1 MEAFLAY
8 TIMKNIF
15 LLSIILLS
23 FSCKAQQ
30 TYPLGTDYETVPN
43 YSYLKDINNEL
54 LPFVGMWKATFD
66 NKEITIKI
74 DKVDHHY
81 MKLGTNIYYQD
92 VLFIRYSIKNTQGTV
107 IKSTMNLQVAESGIR
122 SSTMFPNQVLSFYYS
137 GGDCRYGW
145 GDVSL
150 KLIDATHVKWRYQPE
165 GVILTNLNC
174 PNGADTTIY
183 LPETSNLV
191 FTKQ

>member
-1 MEAFLAY
+1 
-8 TIMKNIF
+8 MKNIF

-30 TYPLGTDYETVPN
+30 TYSLDTDYETVSN

-54 LPFVGMWKATFD
+54 LPFIGTWKATFD
-66 NKEITIKI
+66 NKEITIKV

-81 MKLGTNIYYQD
+81 TKLGTNIYYKD
-92 VLFIRYSIKNTQGTV
+92 VLFIRYSIKSSQGTI
-107 IKSTMNLQVAESGIR
+107 IKSTMNLTVQNSNIESIAI
-122 SSTMFPNQVLSFYYS
+122 FPNQVISFIYS
-137 GGDCRYGW
+137 GGDCQYGW
-145 GDVSL
+145 GDVDL
-150 KLIDATHVKWRYQPE
+150 KLVDATHVKWRYQPE

-183 LPETSNLV
+183 LPKTPDLV

>member
-1 MEAFLAY
+1 
-8 TIMKNIF
+8 MKNIF

-30 TYPLGTDYETVPN
+30 TYPLDTDYETVSN

-54 LPFVGMWKATFD
+54 LPFVGTWKATFD
-66 NKEITIKI
+66 NKEITIKV

-81 MKLGTNIYYQD
+81 IKLGTNIYYKD
-92 VLFIRYSIKNTQGTV
+92 VLFIRYSIKNVQGTV
-107 IKSTMNLQVAESGIR
+107 IKSTMNLQTDQSGIE
-122 SSTMFPNQVLSFYYS
+122 SIAVFPNHIISFYYS
-137 GGDCRYGW
+137 GGDCTFGW
-145 GDVSL
+145 GDISL
-150 KLIDATHVKWRYQPE
+150 KLVDQTHLKWWYRPE
-165 GVILTNLNC
+165 GVILTNINC

-183 LPETSNLV
+183 LPEIKDLV

>member
-1 MEAFLAY
+1 
-8 TIMKNIF
+8 MKNIF

-30 TYPLGTDYETVPN
+30 AYPLDTDYDAIPN
-43 YSYLKDINNEL
+43 YSYLKDTNNEL
-54 LPFVGMWKATFD
+54 LPFIGTWKAIFD
-66 NKEITIKI
+66 NKEIIIKI
-74 DKVDHHY
+74 DKVDHHLVDY
-81 MKLGTNIYYQD
+81 VTNKFYRD
-92 VLFIRYSIKNTQGTV
+92 LLFMRYNIKNVQGTV
-107 IKSTMNLQVAESGIR
+107 IKSTMNLPVTEAKIKSIR
-122 SSTMFPNQVLSFYYS
+122 LFPNQVLSFSYS

-174 PNGADTTIY
+174 PNGTDTTIY
-183 LPETSNLV
+183 LPETNNLI

>member
-1 MEAFLAY
+1 
-8 TIMKNIF
+8 MKNIF
-15 LLSIILLS
+15 LLSVILLS

-30 TYPLGTDYETVPN
+30 TYPLGTDYDAVPN
-43 YSYLKDINNEL
+43 YSYFKDINNEL
-54 LPFVGMWKATFD
+54 IPFVGTWKATFD
-66 NKEITIKI
+66 NKEITIKV
-74 DKVDHHY
+74 DKIDHHLIDY
-81 MKLGTNIYYQD
+81 VANKFYRD
-92 VLFIRYSIKNTQGTV
+92 VLFIRYSIKNAQGN
-107 IKSTMNLQVAESGIR
+107 IMKSTMNLQASESGIKSIR
-122 SSTMFPNQVLSFYYS
+122 LFPNQVLSFSYS

-150 KLIDATHVKWRYQPE
+150 KLIDATHLKWWYRPE

-183 LPETSNLV
+183 LPETKDLV

>member
-1 MEAFLAY
+1 
-8 TIMKNIF
+8 MKNIF

-30 TYPLGTDYETVPN
+30 IYPLNTRFSAIQNNT
-43 YSYLKDINNEL
+43 YLKDTNNEL
-54 LPFVGMWKATFD
+54 LPFIGTWKANFD
-66 NKEITIKI
+66 NKEITIKV
-74 DKVDHHY
+74 DKINQHLVES
-81 MKLGTNIYYQD
+81 GTKTFYED
-92 VLFIRYSIKNTQGTV
+92 VLFIRYSIKNTQGAI
-107 IKSTMNLQVAESGIR
+107 IKSTMNLPITQSGIK
-122 SSTMFPNQVLSFYYS
+122 SIGTFPNENLVSFVYQ

-145 GDVSL
+145 GDVDL
-150 KLIDATHVKWRYQPE
+150 KFVDATHVKWNYQPE

-183 LPETSNLV
+183 LPKTPNFV

>member
-1 MEAFLAY
+1 
-8 TIMKNIF
+8 MKNIF
-15 LLSIILLS
+15 LLSILLLS

-30 TYPLGTDYETVPN
+30 IYPLNTNFSAIQNNT
-43 YSYLKDINNEL
+43 YLKDINNEL
-54 LPFVGMWKATFD
+54 LPFIGTWKANFE
-66 NKEITIKI
+66 NKEITIKV
-74 DKVDHHY
+74 DKINQHLVES
-81 MKLGTNIYYQD
+81 GTKTFYQD
-92 VLFIRYSIKNTQGTV
+92 VLFIRYNIKNSQGTI
-107 IKSTMNLQVAESGIR
+107 IKSTMNLPITEAKIKSDV
-122 SSTMFPNQVLSFYYS
+122 TFPNENLVAFTYS

-150 KLIDATHVKWRYQPE
+150 TLVDATHVKWRYRPE
-165 GVILTNLNC
+165 GVILTNKNC